1 MIFLDFPPQLDQP
14 SGDMDRK
21 NGPRRSRLLTRR
33 QIYGWELGGPK
44 PAQRSRWFHAV
55 LSSSSF
61 REVWLGQT
69 TTGCFHK
76 ESSQF
81 SFASLNLWKFCS
93 SISKERWNQLLSTS
107 TWFGRR
113 DLIFVKCEVHSVRIK
128 LVPKLDHFVHLES
141 CTRTVVH
148 LAEEVPMDGPC
159 FSMCMAFQMEVSHG
173 FYMFLLHTI
182 QLVG

>member
-1 MIFLDFPPQLDQP
+1 MTWIYTAPDPPGSSPDVKFMVESWVDPNLRRGAGDFMP
-14 SGDMDRK
+14 
-21 NGPRRSRLLTRR
+21 
-33 QIYGWELGGPK
+33 
-44 PAQRSRWFHAV
+44 WF
-55 LSSSSF
+55 SSSF

-93 SISKERWNQLLSTS
+93 SISKERWTQLLSTS

-128 LVPKLDHFVHLES
+128 LVPKLDHFVHLGS

-148 LAEEVPMDGPC
+148 LAEDVPMDGPC